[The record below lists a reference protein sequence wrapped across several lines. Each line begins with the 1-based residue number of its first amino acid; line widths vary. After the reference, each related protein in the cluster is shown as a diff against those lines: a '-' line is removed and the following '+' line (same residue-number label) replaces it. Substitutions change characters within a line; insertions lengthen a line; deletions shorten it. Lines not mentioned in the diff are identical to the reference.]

1 MHFTRAGIF
10 GLRRLELLKRFE
22 RLERILFYFKRSIT
36 MNRRIEIS
44 FGILLA
50 TAVGFSACKENPPP
64 LTKTASKEVKPQDQE
79 PEPPVVGRITFMEKN
94 VFCYL
99 SDDKDWALAMVD
111 VPVADGDVL
120 YSDSQGRSE
129 LAFPNDTTIRLN
141 DKTKV
146 QLDALKGNSTAL
158 FVNSGIARVQNSSTE
173 NVVKVDTPYGQVLS
187 KQPGA
192 FDVYVGDSSVAVT
205 AFKAPLQFVD
215 GKGTQY
221 DIKPDADSLLA
232 NEKAVVSTP
241 RFLNARWD
249 SWNNERDKELQVWE
263 VNPSPYLPDQLK
275 SDSKTLADNGDW
287 EQVNYGGETAH
298 YWTPRNVAP
307 DWSPFTV
314 GQWTSWNGEQLWVP
328 YERFGWVTH
337 HHGGWIHHSNRWYW
351 RPPPRGRWR
360 YVPWYPAR
368 VAWVHS
374 GRHIG
379 WVPISP
385 YEAYYGR
392 RYWGPRSVVYHN
404 NIRHVEFR
412 RYVNANRVIVVD
424 KDRLYGVHR
433 RYETTRDARV
443 VKEIVNN
450 GRAAPVVTRDVV
462 GGNKMERHF
471 ARSGDFSRKPNSDAT
486 TELAGRRRGT
496 GGGTATAQAPA
507 PGIQKA
513 SIKAPDTKAGPVPAI
528 AKSGGENKS
537 NLPETRRE
545 LRREQKQERR
555 LEASTGKSVKEPPG
569 AGRQVLPQQQKQ
581 QQQVQEPQQKQ
592 QRIQQDAQQRRQ
604 QQFERQQQQQLM
616 QDQQRA
622 QRQQQLQAQ
631 QEQRQL
637 AQQQQQAQRQQQQQ
651 QQREQQGQQRQSQK
665 KAQRQQQP
673 QQ

>member
-1 MHFTRAGIF
+1 
-10 GLRRLELLKRFE
+10 
-22 RLERILFYFKRSIT
+22 
-36 MNRRIEIS
+36 MNRRIEIT
-44 FGILLA
+44 FLVLLA
-50 TAVGFSACKENPPP
+50 SAVGFSSCKENPPP
-64 LTKTASKEVKPQDQE
+64 QMKTAAKEVKQQDQE

-94 VFCYL
+94 VFRYL
-99 SDDKDWALAMVD
+99 SDAKDWALAMVD
-111 VPVADGDVL
+111 VPVSDGDVL
-120 YSDSQGRSE
+120 YSDAQGRSE
-129 LAFPNDTTIRLN
+129 LTFPNDTKIRLN
-141 DKTKV
+141 DKTKI
-146 QLDALKGNSTAL
+146 QLDGVKGNSTSL
-158 FVNSGIARVQNSSTE
+158 FVNSGIARIQNGSAD

-192 FDVYVGDSSVAVT
+192 FDVYVGDASVAVT

-215 GKGTQY
+215 AKGTQY
-221 DIKPDADSLLA
+221 DVKPDADSLLA
-232 NEKAVVSTP
+232 NEKTVVSTQ
-241 RFLNARWD
+241 RFLNSRWD
-249 SWNNERDKELQVWE
+249 SWNNERDKELEVWE
-263 VNPSPYLPDQLK
+263 VNPSPYLPEQLK
-275 SDSKTLADNGDW
+275 SDSKTLADNGAW
-287 EQVNYGGETAH
+287 EQVSYGGEPAH

-314 GQWTSWNGEQLWVP
+314 GQWTNWNGEQLWVP

-337 HHGGWIHHSNRWYW
+337 HHGGWIHHNSRWYW

-360 YVPWYPAR
+360 HVPWYPAR

-462 GGNKMERHF
+462 GTNTKMEHHF
-471 ARSGDFSRKPNSDAT
+471 ARSGDLSRKPNADAA
-486 TELAGRRRGT
+486 TELAARRRGSA
-496 GGGTATAQAPA
+496 GATATAQTPA
-507 PGIQKA
+507 PGIQKT
-513 SIKAPDTKAGPVPAI
+513 SIKAPDTKTGPTPAV
-528 AKSGGENKS
+528 KPGEEGKR
-537 NLPETRRE
+537 NLPDTPRE
-545 LRREQKQERR
+545 LRREQRQEQR
-555 LEASTGKSVKEPPG
+555 LEKNTGKSVKETPGPGQQALPP
-569 AGRQVLPQQQKQ
+569 QQKQ
-581 QQQVQEPQQKQ
+581 QQAREQQ
-592 QRIQQDAQQRRQ
+592 QRQQPVQQEAQQRRQ

-622 QRQQQLQAQ
+622 QRQQQQQAQ
-631 QEQRQL
+631 QQQRQL
-637 AQQQQQAQRQQQQQ
+637 AQQQQVQRQQQQQ
-651 QQREQQGQQRQSQK
+651 QQQVARQQQQGQQQQGQQRQNQR
-665 KAQRQQQP
+665 QRQQQ
-673 QQ
+673 Q